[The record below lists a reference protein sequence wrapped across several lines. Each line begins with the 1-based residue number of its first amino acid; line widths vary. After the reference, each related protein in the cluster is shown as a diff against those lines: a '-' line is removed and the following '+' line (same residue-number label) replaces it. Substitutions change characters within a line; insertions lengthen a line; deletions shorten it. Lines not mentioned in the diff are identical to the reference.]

1 MHYLSQTLEMF
12 LNKTAL
18 VVANVISIQ
27 TWGVKSVLHNQVK
40 SRLKEIQ
47 KLNLL
52 EKKDSLAP
60 KILDNP
66 K

>member
-1 MHYLSQTLEMF
+1 MF
-12 LNKTAL
+12 PNETAL

-27 TWGVKSVLHNQVK
+27 TWGVKSILRDRVE

-47 KLNLL
+47 KLRLL
-52 EKKDSLAP
+52 EKKDGLAP